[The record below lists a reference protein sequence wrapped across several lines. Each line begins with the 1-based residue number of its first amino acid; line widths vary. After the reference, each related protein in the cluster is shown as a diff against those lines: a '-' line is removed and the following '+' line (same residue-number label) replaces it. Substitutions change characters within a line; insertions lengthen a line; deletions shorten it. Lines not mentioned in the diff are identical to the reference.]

1 VSELTYPVIHVGT
14 MYGNKWKVEDQRDM
28 PQQHIRMRN
37 EGVERVF
44 DENVIFT
51 NEIS

>member
-1 VSELTYPVIHVGT
+1 MNGT
-14 MYGNKWKVEDQRDM
+14 MYGNKWIVEDQRDM
-28 PQQHIRMRN
+28 PQQHIRMRY

-44 DENVIFT
+44 EENVIFT